1 MIKIDSLK
9 DLDNPRIDERMEFYL
24 RKRLSVLSQS
34 LKTENLTCFGSIF
47 LIEGISDVEE
57 LTEAGINSKPSDIT
71 FENVTK
77 IHIFN
82 SREEFNVLFGC
93 VVLNNDY
100 AVDIVCTE
108 GICNKE
114 LEANMLLN
122 VDCEEFLIFEQG
134 V

>member
-9 DLDNPRIDERMEFYL
+9 DLDNPRIDERMKFYL
-24 RKRLSVLSQS
+24 RKRLRVLSQS
-34 LKTENLTCFGSIF
+34 LKTENLSCFGSIF
-47 LIEGISDVEE
+47 LIEGVSDIDK
-57 LTEAGINSKPSDIT
+57 LTEAGINRNPSDII

-108 GICNKE
+108 GMCNKE
-114 LEANMLLN
+114 LEANMLSN
-122 VDCEEFLIFEQG
+122 VDREKFLIFEQG